1 MNCFIFTLNLV
12 LLFEIN
18 ITFLMNILFGQSKI
32 VHFIGIGGCG
42 MSGLAELLLK
52 KSFKVQGSDSEQNI
66 ST

>member
-1 MNCFIFTLNLV
+1 
-12 LLFEIN
+12 
-18 ITFLMNILFGQSKI
+18 MNILFGQSKI